1 MKPRHLALLAL
12 GLTALV
18 GLAKATETT
27 RVYRQGGSSATITQD
42 GGGSTMVRRT
52 VRGPNRQTN
61 VQQQGGNRAVITQR
75 SRTDM
80 GSDIGSSMAG
90 FDPGLGEDGPEAMAG
105 GDVGRVQVTIALS
118 PEDEAELRRLA
129 LDEDTSVQALVEEA
143 IQDYLDCSW

>member
-52 VRGPNRQTN
+52 VRGPSSQTI
-61 VQQQGGNRAVITQR
+61 VQQQGGNRATITQDSGR
-75 SRTDM
+75 STTVTQ
-80 GSDIGSSMAG
+80 SLAES
-90 FDPGLGEDGPEAMAG
+90 GPEAMAG

-143 IQDYLDCSW
+143 IQDYLDRSW